1 MSEHPEDAL
10 PADFTD
16 GLLDRREASA
26 YLASIG
32 VRRTPKTLAKIYST
46 RDDGP
51 PCIHHGRYP
60 RYPKRKLHEWGMRQ
74 LSAVRSS
81 PRPTRRVATTARSP
95 ARASF
100 R

>member
-1 MSEHPEDAL
+1 MSEHPEDAR

-32 VRRTPKTLAKIYST
+32 VRRTLKTLAKIYST

-60 RYPKRKLHEWGMRQ
+60 RYPKRKLHEWGVRQ

-81 PRPTRRVATTARSP
+81 PRQAPRASIEQALGP
-95 ARASF
+95 ASF